1 MSINKNTFFVNF
13 HLDRLFSVGFFEK
26 KAFDDGKIN
35 VLREGIE
42 GFLGFLKAESL
53 EKDFY
58 TFLIQYEGCAFEF
71 SVGRE

>member
-13 HLDRLFSVGFFEK
+13 HLDRLFSVGFLRK

-42 GFLGFLKAESL
+42 GFLKAESL

-58 TFLIQYEGCAFEF
+58 TFLDTI
-71 SVGRE
+71 